1 MSLLNH
7 LLNERHETML
17 VDISLKEII
26 DAGGPTNYYHT
37 FLLVSLCTAM
47 PSVLAAVF
55 GTKHQCDCQNEVEL
69 TEFIKS
75 LKNEDQVKLA
85 TGFLDLINAK
95 NQFPSPSIDM
105 IDWMRYVIR
114 KQ

>member
-1 MSLLNH
+1 MGLLNH
-7 LLNERHETML
+7 LLNEKHETML

-26 DAGGPTNYYHT
+26 DAGGPTNYYHI
-37 FLLVSLCTAM
+37 FLLVSMATAM
-47 PSVLAAVF
+47 PSVLKIVLD
-55 GTKHQCDCQNEVEL
+55 KECDCTNEVEL
-69 TEFIKS
+69 TEYIKS
-75 LKNEDQVKLA
+75 LKKDDQVKLA

-95 NQFPSPSIDM
+95 NQCPSQSIDM